1 MKPWILVLAATSLV
15 AVTSLTTRTLLKG
28 PGPDDPARRTTLR
41 SAVLGETRD
50 VVVALPESY
59 AREPERRYPVIYVLD
74 GDSQRAHTADSAALL
89 ARIGAMPEAIV
100 VSAPPVDGRG
110 RQRDYTPPGMRQDSD
125 VAQSPD
131 GRADRFLAFLKDEL
145 IPLVERDYRV
155 SRPRLLAGNSRGG
168 LFVVYSLLAEP
179 SLFDA
184 RFALSPALFRDGDA
198 IVARLETFLG
208 SSPSLA
214 GFLYLSLGD
223 GENEK
228 MKGAFERTVAVLER
242 RAPPGLRWRAYF
254 SRGGTHDSNAQLSTP
269 VGLYAMF
276 AGVRSDLAR

>member
-1 MKPWILVLAATSLV
+1 MKHWTLALAATALV
-15 AVTSLTTRTLLKG
+15 AVTSLTTRFLLER
-28 PGPDDPARRTTLR
+28 PAPDDRAARATFR
-41 SAVLGETRD
+41 SAVLGEERD
-50 VVVALPESY
+50 VVVSLPESY

-74 GDSQRAHTADSAALL
+74 GDSQRAHTVESAALL
-89 ARIGAMPEAIV
+89 ARVGAMPEAIV
-100 VSAPPVDGRG
+100 VSAPPVDGSG

-125 VAQSPD
+125 VAEGPD

-145 IPLVERDYRV
+145 IPRVEREYRV

-198 IVARLETFLG
+198 IVTRLDRFLD

-223 GENEK
+223 GENAK
-228 MKGAFERTVAVLER
+228 MKGAFERAVAVLER
-242 RAPPGLRWRAYF
+242 KAPPGLRWRADF
-254 SRGGTHDSNAQLSTP
+254 SRGGTHDSNAYLSTP
-269 VGLYAMF
+269 VGLYATF
-276 AGVRSDLAR
+276 AAADLPR